1 MIGEFC
7 IWCNGN
13 RFLTGIYIKFSLAEL
28 EEQNFVFDLE
38 FDISI

>member
-7 IWCNGN
+7 IWCNGDK
-13 RFLTGIYIKFSLAEL
+13 FITGIYIKLSLAEL